1 MREKVKSAIENVVVS
16 TPTFHSVSF
25 QPTYINFFYG
35 KNGTGKTSIAGMFR
49 KPDDL
54 DWLDG
59 ENQGDYE
66 IRIYDRVFIQ
76 NNIQQHGNMP
86 GVFTISEQDA
96 ETQAEIEAKTEQK
109 KELDK
114 TAAQCDETKKEKS
127 NTLER
132 DMDSFRHMFW
142 DRTKAI
148 REDYPDALHG
158 LKTVKNF
165 AQEILAKNGVAANH
179 DIQKME
185 TVYKTAYD
193 RRSHYYNHFKT
204 VSVDDL
210 PECDLLDE
218 SVSNSSDTEFA
229 NFIKAMKSTDWVR
242 QGYEAYHNHTDGK
255 CPYCQQVLPNGFEEE
270 IAKCFDDA
278 YQDKIKQITEF
289 RTSYRNYCTDAWK
302 IFDENRKGEVYP
314 EVSLDKYNAL
324 MDSLLAKVKA
334 NIAVIDGKLKEPS
347 KPVQL
352 DDITKTINEINVII
366 EGINAKIQ
374 TNNLVVGSKDAKQ
387 REFRKKLIEYLRYV
401 LQKDIKN
408 CQNHEKKINDE
419 IAALKKKADDCRE
432 ESKKL
437 ANQLTDLNKQ
447 NSNTLD
453 TVQKINVLLH
463 DAGFQGFS
471 LQLKP
476 NVPNVYEV
484 VRPDGKVADN
494 LSEGEKNFIAFL
506 YFYFLVRG
514 SEQPESTIQD
524 KIVVIDDPVS
534 SMDSGTMFIVSALV
548 REMVEICYNAG
559 SYRDTKTS
567 EDFIKQIFILTHNAY
582 FHREVS
588 QHQAKR
594 YEFVNFYIV
603 EKSGNAS
610 NVKPCLRDLGKG
622 EWENVNPVQNFYTAL
637 WMEYK
642 ETNTPVPLMNV
653 MRRILEHYFIQ
664 VCGHEG
670 STLRKTLLEDNRQY
684 FIKTDSNGQIDNS
697 QLQKVSAMISWL
709 NASTNN
715 IVDESN
721 YIDDGSAIDVYKE
734 TFKMIFE
741 FMGQEQHY
749 NMMMGI
755 RA

>member
-16 TPTFHSVSF
+16 TPTFHDVSF

-54 DWLDG
+54 GWLDE
-59 ENQGDYE
+59 ENKDDYE
-66 IRIYDRVFIQ
+66 IRVYDRVFIQ
-76 NNIQQHGNMP
+76 KNIQQYGNMP

-96 ETQAEIEAKTEQK
+96 KTQAKIEAKTEQK

-114 TAAQCDETKKEKS
+114 TASQSDEERKKKS
-127 NTLER
+127 ETLDEQ
-132 DMDSFRHMFW
+132 MDSFRHMFW
-142 DRTKAI
+142 ERTKTL
-148 REDYPDALHG
+148 RDTYPDALQG

-165 AQEILAKNGVAANH
+165 SQEILEKGGVAENH
-179 DIQKME
+179 DIQALE

-193 RRSHYYNHFKT
+193 RRSRLYNPFKT
-204 VSVDDL
+204 VSADGMPNCEWLSEPVT
-210 PECDLLDE
+210 
-218 SVSNSSDTEFA
+218 NSSDTEFA
-229 NFIKAMKSTDWVR
+229 RFINALKSTDWVR
-242 QGYEAYHNHTDGK
+242 QGYESYHNHAEGR
-255 CPYCQQVLPNGFEEE
+255 CPYCQQILPIGFEDD
-270 IAKCFDDA
+270 IAKCFDSE
-278 YQDKIKQITEF
+278 YQDKIQQLAEF
-289 RTSYRNYCTDAWK
+289 KVTYHAFCTAAWK

-314 EVSLDKYNAL
+314 KVSLNEYNAL
-324 MDSLLAKVKA
+324 MDSFLSTVKA

-352 DDITKTINEINVII
+352 DDITKTINEINAII
-366 EGINAKIQ
+366 EGINAEIQ
-374 TNNLVVGSKDAKQ
+374 TNNLVVGNKDAKQ
-387 REFRKKLIEYLRYV
+387 REFRKKLIERLRFD

-408 CQNHEKKINDE
+408 CRVHEKKLTDE
-419 IAALKKKADDCRE
+419 MDALKKKADDCRE
-432 ESKKL
+432 KSKAL
-437 ANQLTDLNKQ
+437 ANELTDLNKQ

-453 TVQKINVLLH
+453 TVQKINRLLH

-476 NVPNVYEV
+476 NVANVYEV

-514 SEQPESTIQD
+514 SEQPESTVQD

-534 SMDSGTMFIVSALV
+534 SMDSGTMFMVSALV

-582 FHREVS
+582 FHREVT

-603 EKSGNAS
+603 EKTGNVS
-610 NVKPCLRDLGKG
+610 NVKECLRDSGKG
-622 EWENVNPVQNFYTAL
+622 EFENVNPVQNFYTAL
-637 WMEYK
+637 WMEYR
-642 ETNTPVPLMNV
+642 ETRSPVPLMNV
-653 MRRILEHYFIQ
+653 IRRILEHYFIQ
-664 VCGHEG
+664 ICGHEG

-709 NASTNN
+709 NASTSS

-721 YIDDGSAIDVYKE
+721 YIDDGSTIDVYKE

-741 FMGQEQHY
+741 LMGQEQHY

-755 RA
+755 SA